1 MTRQRTLEGGKN
13 LISKQLRELREEHN
27 LSIRGLSDE
36 LKKLGYE
43 IDRNVICRIEND
55 ERYVTDVEVK
65 AFVEV
70 FNVDYAYLIEGKKKN
85 A

>member
-1 MTRQRTLEGGKN
+1 MTRQRTSEGGKN
-13 LISKQLRELREEHN
+13 LISEQLKALREEHN
-27 LSIRGLSDE
+27 MSIRDLSDE

-43 IDRNVICRIEND
+43 IDRNVICRIENN

-70 FNVDYAYLIEGKKKN
+70 FNVNYAYLIEGK
-85 A
+85 

>member
-1 MTRQRTLEGGKN
+1 MTRQRTSEGGKN
-13 LISKQLRELREEHN
+13 LISKQLKELREEHN
-27 LSIRGLSDE
+27 LSIRGLSEE

-70 FNVDYAYLIEGKKKN
+70 FHVDYAYLIEGKSKN
-85 A
+85 